1 VICCHCSLRLPR
13 CAPSRYAI
21 GKPPDT
27 SSHAGIYSRSP
38 VYHQIGPY
46 LTCSPGIET
55 IVLFHYA
62 SSADVIAR
70 FTVRRFK
77 VWMGLQIVVKL
88 IRKVKNMRVSRGS
101 PVFVRSSSLADGP
114 HETVRIGPVF

>member
-1 VICCHCSLRLPR
+1 MICRHCSLRLPR

-27 SSHAGIYSRSP
+27 SSHAGIYGRSP

-55 IVLFHYA
+55 MVLFHYA

-70 FTVRRFK
+70 FTVRRIK
-77 VWMGLQIVVKL
+77 VRMGLQIVGGIDKESQEYAGL
-88 IRKVKNMRVSRGS
+88 
-101 PVFVRSSSLADGP
+101 
-114 HETVRIGPVF
+114 